1 MPGPPRHHGGGGRR
15 QRPPERRKPPEE
27 ATGLERKFLDQQ
39 MKSGARVRIEL
50 IDGSQDEGTVAS
62 FNDGTVELD
71 TKDGRGLTLRKSQ
84 IRYIE
89 ES

>member
-1 MPGPPRHHGGGGRR
+1 MPGPPKHRGGRGR
-15 QRPPERRKPPEE
+15 HQRPPERRKPPEE

-39 MKSGARVRIEL
+39 LKSGARVRVEL

-62 FNDGTVELD
+62 FNDGAVELD
-71 TKDGRGLTLRKSQ
+71 TNDRRRLTLRKSQ